1 MDLDLLFLL
10 SWDLDRLR
18 ITTDLERARLAFLT
32 DLDLDRL
39 VRETG
44 VLFRERD
51 LECLP
56 LRRDLD
62 RDLER
67 RFFRRETD
75 CFDLERE
82 CLVLPVDLDLE
93 R

>member
-1 MDLDLLFLL
+1 MFLL
-10 SWDLDRLR
+10 KSDLDRLR
-18 ITTDLERARLAFLT
+18 ITTDLERVRLALLT

-39 VRETG
+39 ARETG

-51 LECLP
+51 LEFLP
-56 LRRDLD
+56 LCTDLD

-67 RFFRRETD
+67 RFFRREID
-75 CFDLERE
+75 CFDLELER
-82 CLVLPVDLDLE
+82 LGLPVDLDLE